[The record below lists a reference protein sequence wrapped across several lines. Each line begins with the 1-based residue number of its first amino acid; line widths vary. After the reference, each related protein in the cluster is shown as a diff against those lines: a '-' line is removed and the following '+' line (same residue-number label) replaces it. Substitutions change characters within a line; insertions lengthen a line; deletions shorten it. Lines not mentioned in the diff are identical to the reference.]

1 VKTITYWLL
10 MQEVYLVLLFMQE
23 EIEKL
28 TMEEHK
34 LDDQIRL
41 HG

>member
-1 VKTITYWLL
+1 MKTITYWLL
-10 MQEVYLVLLFMQE
+10 VYLVLLFLQE

>member
-1 VKTITYWLL
+1 
-10 MQEVYLVLLFMQE
+10 VLLFMQE